1 MTGTEQPHEIVWR
14 LSTAGSGARCIH
26 IVADLG
32 VADRI
37 GDSPVPVTDLA
48 ASCAV
53 NADALDRVLRLL
65 AAHGVFK
72 NQQDGYGHTLLAA
85 ASRRP
90 SHVSGPSP
98 G

>member
-1 MTGTEQPHEIVWR
+1 MTEQLHEIIWR
-14 LSTAGSGARCIH
+14 LSTAGFAARCIQ

-48 ASCAV
+48 ASCKV

-65 AAHGVFK
+65 AAHGVFE
-72 NQQDGYGHTLLAA
+72 NHDGGYGHTPPSRLLCADHP
-85 ASRRP
+85 RQCGLCPR
-90 SHVSGPSP
+90 
-98 G
+98 